1 MLLQAVQDAMSVS
14 TGRRSGAIRW
24 MSSRDESAFSFLFVC
39 RVVNRDPNEVRHFCK
54 LRMAQ
59 RQMPGMQ
66 WSVASGQWPVSQ
78 PTYTPSQQTYSAGAA

>member
-1 MLLQAVQDAMSVS
+1 MLLQAVQDAMSIS

-59 RQMPGMQ
+59 RQMPALMYPGVYQ
-66 WSVASGQWPVSQ
+66 QH
-78 PTYTPSQQTYSAGAA
+78 QQTYSAGAA